1 MYVPPSSRFQGVDG
15 EILSLSY
22 PLETPTLIFDLDVK
36 GAFFGTTFPHLL
48 FQTYPVA
55 FSLPPPAP
63 APAPASVSNKE
74 VREPTNPLTSLSK
87 VYVPRIYGFK
97 VSERAR
103 SGPRMQWLR
112 MRVSCSLFSRR
123 SAYSF
128 PSFRFVR

>member
-1 MYVPPSSRFQGVDG
+1 MSLPSLPFTSPK
-15 EILSLSY
+15 LTW
-22 PLETPTLIFDLDVK
+22 TPIRE

-63 APAPASVSNKE
+63 APAAGSTKDT
-74 VREPTNPLTSLSK
+74 REPTNPLTSLSK

-97 VSERAR
+97 VSEKAR

-112 MRVSCSLFSRR
+112 MRVSFKG
-123 SAYSF
+123 
-128 PSFRFVR
+128 